1 VTYAWAEA
9 YLLELELFGMRLGLE
24 RMQRLSAALGH
35 PERSFAS
42 IHVVGTNGKSSTVH
56 MIAALL
62 RRHGLRVG
70 SYTSPHLRS
79 FAERIEVDGRAVGD
93 EDFAAAVE
101 RTARAVAA
109 VDGAAEDI
117 DDRVTQFE
125 ALTAAAFSEL
135 ARREVEVAVIEA
147 GLGGRLDATNVIS
160 SRVSALT
167 SVGLEHTR
175 WLGATV
181 VEIAVEKLAVVEEAS
196 TLVTGV
202 LPAEVEELADRSAA
216 ACHARR
222 VRASAWGGP
231 ALRARGAFQRSNF
244 GVAVAAAEAFAGP
257 LAPEAL
263 REVAGHVEVP
273 GRLEEVG
280 REPLVMLDGAHNP
293 PGALALSDALPEVLG
308 GRALTLV
315 LGMLDDKDVPAMLA
329 ALLPGAERV
338 LFTRPAHRR
347 AVAPAALEAQGRASG
362 ATEIETVDDPRDA
375 LERAR
380 VLAGPQGA
388 VLVTGSLHLVGE
400 LKRGRRG
407 LNGVDRVR
415 APAVGRR
422 P

>member
-1 VTYAWAEA
+1 MTYAGAEA

-24 RMQRLSAALGH
+24 RMHRLSAALGQ
-35 PERSFAS
+35 PERRFAS
-42 IHVVGTNGKSSTVH
+42 IHVVGTNGKSSTVR

-79 FAERIEVDGRAVGD
+79 FAERIEVDGRPVGE

-109 VDGAAEDI
+109 VDSAAEHL

-135 ARREVEVAVIEA
+135 ARREVDVAVIEA

-160 SRVSALT
+160 SRVTALT
-167 SVGLEHTR
+167 SAGLEHTR
-175 WLGATV
+175 WLGTTV
-181 VEIAVEKLAVVEEAS
+181 AEIAAEKLAVLGEGS
-196 TLVTGV
+196 TLVT
-202 LPAEVEELADRSAA
+202 AELSPEAEEVADRSAA
-216 ACHARR
+216 ALRARR
-222 VRASAWGGP
+222 VRASPWEGR

-244 GVAVAAAEAFAGP
+244 GVAVAVAEAFAGP

-263 REVAGHVEVP
+263 REVAGQVEVP

-293 PGALALSDALPEVLG
+293 PGALALAEALPEVLE
-308 GRALTLV
+308 GRPLTLV
-315 LGMLDDKDVPAMLA
+315 LGVLDDKDVPAMLA
-329 ALLPGAERV
+329 ALVPRAERV
-338 LFTRPAHRR
+338 LFTRAPHPRT
-347 AVAPAALEAQGRASG
+347 VAPAALEAQGRASG
-362 ATEIETVDDPRDA
+362 ATEIEAVDDPRDA
-375 LERAR
+375 LERALA
-380 VLAGPQGA
+380 LAGPEGA

-400 LKRGRRG
+400 LTRGRR
-407 LNGVDRVR
+407 RV
-415 APAVGRR
+415 AASTA
-422 P
+422 